1 MKYIRFNRVI
11 FKRERERKMLI
22 SKKVFD
28 ERGRI
33 IVLRLFPKFASKF
46 LSWNRAISLS
56 LSYLLIHSLTL
67 GQRGC
72 GGTPLITQNSFS
84 FEREIH
90 FQSTTFLFQLILEA
104 CLRQSWRLLLTRD
117 TGIFHFLWNII
128 PVLTCDAVR

>member
-11 FKRERERKMLI
+11 FEREREKNVNFQESFRRKGKNYRSSTF
-22 SKKVFD
+22 SK
-28 ERGRI
+28 I
-33 IVLRLFPKFASKF
+33 RLE
-46 LSWNRAISLS
+46 ISLLKSSNFS
-56 LSYLLIHSLTL
+56 LSLLIHSLTL